1 MKQRKTPAGKPSF
14 DDVTVRIRRPARV
27 PWPTAFAL
35 FTLGAM
41 LSVGLAM
48 IARERA
54 AQATPAKTVP
64 VVVSVDDLTPVTFRA
79 YR

>member
-1 MKQRKTPAGKPSF
+1 
-14 DDVTVRIRRPARV
+14 
-27 PWPTAFAL
+27 
-35 FTLGAM
+35 
-41 LSVGLAM
+41 M